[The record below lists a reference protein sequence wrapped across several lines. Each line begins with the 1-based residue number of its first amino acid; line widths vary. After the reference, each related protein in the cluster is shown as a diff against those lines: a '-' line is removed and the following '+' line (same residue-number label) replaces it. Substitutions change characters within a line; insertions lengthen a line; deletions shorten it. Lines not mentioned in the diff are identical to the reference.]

1 MSRRRIKDS
10 PTCSICQHEKRHEIE
25 MLRAAGVSLD
35 AIAAKVPGTHR
46 DAVWRHWT
54 RHVSEDIKA
63 GYLADVSIAEIAER
77 DAKEGGSLLSYLSLV
92 RTTLFNQMLLAASTN
107 DGHRVAVLAGR
118 AIEALKE
125 IGKLTGELSQ
135 LSSLHV
141 STTNIAYVNSPAF
154 AALEAMLLDRLRA
167 YPDALRAVVE
177 GLRQLEGDEGASDG
191 EGRPEPPLL
200 DLNADG
206 GVDNAFA

>member
-1 MSRRRIKDS
+1 MPRRIADS
-10 PTCSICQHEKRHEIE
+10 PTCSICRHPQRHEIE

-35 AIAAKVPGTHR
+35 SIAAKFEGVHR

-54 RHVSEDIKA
+54 KHVTDDTKA
-63 GYLADVSIAEIAER
+63 QYLADVSISEIAER
-77 DAKEGGSLLSYLSLV
+77 AAREGGSLLSYLSLV

-135 LSSLHV
+135 LSSLSI

-154 AALEAMLLDRLRA
+154 ARLEEMLLDRLRA

-177 GLRQLEGDEGASDG
+177 GLRQLQGDEGASDG
-191 EGRPEPPLL
+191 EGRPGPPLL
-200 DLNADG
+200 DLKADG
-206 GVDNAFA
+206 GVDAFA